1 MIDERNYDSAPGNT
15 WSLEAPVS
23 GKGWHGMPHICRVRH
38 LHDFRCRL
46 SFLCRKKSLRADSTG
61 SSGNAHLLHSLSAV
75 QQFDRPLCGKA
86 SGTRQAKRI
95 PALMGAHDR
104 SGRPLFVWHRPG
116 MAPVDLRTRADH
128 LHEPFWNN
136 VLLAGWPARLSRY
149 RWIKHAEQSPGAPV
163 EIEVPAS
170 TAWPLVLAF
179 GFTLMFAGLLT
190 SASVGVLGVVLAV
203 AGCVGWFRE
212 VFPHEHEE
220 AVPIVFEDHRITTER
235 RVVERVPVAP
245 DLVRAWLPLET
256 YPISAGLKGG
266 LAGGV
271 AMAVLACTYG
281 LLKAGSIWYPINLL
295 AATVYAESLKL
306 GNSQLNSFHADSFA
320 IALVLHGIGSI
331 FVGLLYGAMLPM
343 FARRPIVLE
352 GLITPVL
359 WSGLLYSIMQLLN
372 PLLASRIDWIWF
384 MASQIA
390 FGAVAGIVVVRQERI
405 STRENLPFLIR
416 AGIEAPGV
424 IPPRESGEK
433 RP

>member
-1 MIDERNYDSAPGNT
+1 MAT
-15 WSLEAPVS
+15 L
-23 GKGWHGMPHICRVRH
+23 
-38 LHDFRCRL
+38 
-46 SFLCRKKSLRADSTG
+46 
-61 SSGNAHLLHSLSAV
+61 LSAE
-75 QQFDRPLCGKA
+75 QL
-86 SGTRQAKRI
+86 
-95 PALMGAHDR
+95 
-104 SGRPLFVWHRPG
+104 
-116 MAPVDLRTRADH
+116 
-128 LHEPFWNN
+128 
-136 VLLAGWPARLSRY
+136 
-149 RWIKHAEQSPGAPV
+149 EQSSRGPS

-190 SASVGVLGVVLAV
+190 SVSVSVLGVVLAA

-220 AVPIVFEDHRITTER
+220 TVPVLIKEHRIATER
-235 RVVERVPVAP
+235 RIVERVPVAP

-266 LAGGV
+266 LAGGI

-281 LLKAGSIWYPINLL
+281 LVKAGSIWYPINLL
-295 AATVYAESLKL
+295 AATIYAESLKL
-306 GNSQLNSFHADSFA
+306 GPTQLNSFHADSFA

-343 FARRPIVLE
+343 FARRPIVLG
-352 GLITPVL
+352 GLIAPVL

-372 PLLASRIDWIWF
+372 PLLASHINWFWF

-390 FGAVAGIVVVRQERI
+390 FGVVAGIVVVRQERV
-405 STRENLPFLIR
+405 STRENLPFIVR